1 MVKRLTIPL
10 LALAL
15 CVSAR
20 FEKVVNYMKM
30 KPFVAALAVVASLL
44 SFCSCEKE
52 GVKLFDGNYSF
63 KTSGILTIERT
74 AKVSESDAS
83 AEIPAR
89 ISDSGNR
96 TFKLPLT
103 SESGQMNIIKT
114 GDNSVIVTMN
124 IVGGDA
130 LVFNGK
136 AEGKVL
142 TLDPAVRFLSFRDG
156 ANTVSL
162 EITVSGTAE
171 KHDDVAIFTLEY
183 TGGGET
189 TLYDYKILASEV
201 KCVAKLNED

>member
-1 MVKRLTIPL
+1 
-10 LALAL
+10 
-15 CVSAR
+15 
-20 FEKVVNYMKM
+20 MKM
-30 KPFVAALAVVASLL
+30 KPFVAALAVVVSLM

-83 AEIPAR
+83 AGILDIP
-89 ISDSGNR
+89 DGNR
-96 TFKLPLT
+96 TFRLALT
-103 SESGQMNIIKT
+103 SESGQMNVIKT

-124 IVGGDA
+124 VVGGEA
-130 LVFNGK
+130 FVFSGK

-142 TLDPAVRFLSFRDG
+142 TLDPAVRFVSFRDG

>member
-1 MVKRLTIPL
+1 
-10 LALAL
+10 
-15 CVSAR
+15 
-20 FEKVVNYMKM
+20 M
-30 KPFVAALAVVASLL
+30 KPFVAALAVVVSLMSL
-44 SFCSCEKE
+44 ISCEKE

-63 KTSGILTIERT
+63 KTSGILTVERT

-83 AEIPAR
+83 AGILDIP
-89 ISDSGNR
+89 DGNR
-96 TFKLPLT
+96 TFRLALT
-103 SESGQMNIIKT
+103 SESGQMNVIKT
-114 GDNSVIVTMN
+114 GDNSLIVTMN
-124 IVGGDA
+124 VVGGDA

>member
-1 MVKRLTIPL
+1 
-10 LALAL
+10 
-15 CVSAR
+15 
-20 FEKVVNYMKM
+20 MKM
-30 KPFVAALAVVASLL
+30 KPFVAALAVVVSLMSL
-44 SFCSCEKE
+44 ISCEKE

-63 KTSGILTIERT
+63 KTSGILTVERT

-83 AEIPAR
+83 AGILDIP
-89 ISDSGNR
+89 DGNR
-96 TFKLPLT
+96 TFRLSLT
-103 SESGQMNIIKT
+103 SESGQMNVIKT

-124 IVGGDA
+124 VVGGDA
-130 LVFNGK
+130 FVFSGK

-142 TLDPAVRFLSFRDG
+142 TLDPAVRFVSFRDG

>member
-1 MVKRLTIPL
+1 
-10 LALAL
+10 
-15 CVSAR
+15 
-20 FEKVVNYMKM
+20 M
-30 KPFVAALAVVASLL
+30 KPFVAALAVVVSLMSL
-44 SFCSCEKE
+44 ISCEKE

-63 KTSGILTIERT
+63 KTSGILTVERT

-83 AEIPAR
+83 AGILDIP
-89 ISDSGNR
+89 DGNR
-96 TFKLPLT
+96 TFRLALT
-103 SESGQMNIIKT
+103 SESGQMNVIKT

-124 IVGGDA
+124 VVGGDA
-130 LVFNGK
+130 FVFSGK

-142 TLDPAVRFLSFRDG
+142 TLDPAVRFVGFRDG

-171 KHDDVAIFTLEY
+171 KHDDVAVFTLEY

>member
-1 MVKRLTIPL
+1 
-10 LALAL
+10 
-15 CVSAR
+15 
-20 FEKVVNYMKM
+20 MKM
-30 KPFVAALAVVASLL
+30 KPFVAALAVVVSLMSL
-44 SFCSCEKE
+44 ISCEKE

-63 KTSGILTIERT
+63 KTSGILTVERT

-83 AEIPAR
+83 AGILDIP
-89 ISDSGNR
+89 DGNR
-96 TFKLPLT
+96 TFRLALT
-103 SESGQMNIIKT
+103 SESGQMNVIKT

-124 IVGGDA
+124 VVGGDA
-130 LVFNGK
+130 FVFSGK
-136 AEGKVL
+136 ADGKVL
-142 TLDPAVRFLSFRDG
+142 TLDPAVRFVSFRDG

>member
-1 MVKRLTIPL
+1 
-10 LALAL
+10 
-15 CVSAR
+15 
-20 FEKVVNYMKM
+20 M
-30 KPFVAALAVVASLL
+30 KPFVAALAVVVSLMSL
-44 SFCSCEKE
+44 ISCEKE

-63 KTSGILTIERT
+63 KTSGILTVERT

-83 AEIPAR
+83 AGILDIP
-89 ISDSGNR
+89 DGNR
-96 TFKLPLT
+96 TFRLALT
-103 SESGQMNIIKT
+103 SESGQMNVIKT

-124 IVGGDA
+124 VVGGDA
-130 LVFNGK
+130 LVFSGK

-142 TLDPAVRFLSFRDG
+142 TLDPAVRFVSFRDG

-171 KHDDVAIFTLEY
+171 KHDDVAVFTLEY

>member
-1 MVKRLTIPL
+1 
-10 LALAL
+10 
-15 CVSAR
+15 
-20 FEKVVNYMKM
+20 MKM
-30 KPFVAALAVVASLL
+30 KPFVAALAVVVSLMSL
-44 SFCSCEKE
+44 ISCEKE

-63 KTSGILTIERT
+63 KTSGILTVERT

-83 AEIPAR
+83 AGILDIP
-89 ISDSGNR
+89 DGNR
-96 TFKLPLT
+96 TFRLALT

-124 IVGGDA
+124 VVGGDA
-130 LVFNGK
+130 LVFSGK

-142 TLDPAVRFLSFRDG
+142 TLDPAVRFISFRDG

>member
-1 MVKRLTIPL
+1 
-10 LALAL
+10 
-15 CVSAR
+15 
-20 FEKVVNYMKM
+20 MKM
-30 KPFVAALAVVASLL
+30 KPFVAALAVVVSLMSL
-44 SFCSCEKE
+44 ISCEKE

-63 KTSGILTIERT
+63 KTSGILTVERT

-83 AEIPAR
+83 AGILDIP
-89 ISDSGNR
+89 DGNR
-96 TFKLPLT
+96 TFRLALT
-103 SESGQMNIIKT
+103 SESGQMNVIKT
-114 GDNSVIVTMN
+114 EDNSVIVTMN
-124 IVGGDA
+124 VVGGDA
-130 LVFNGK
+130 FVFSGK

>member
-1 MVKRLTIPL
+1 
-10 LALAL
+10 
-15 CVSAR
+15 
-20 FEKVVNYMKM
+20 M
-30 KPFVAALAVVASLL
+30 KPFVAALAVVVSLMSL
-44 SFCSCEKE
+44 ISCEKE

-63 KTSGILTIERT
+63 KTSGILTVERT

-83 AEIPAR
+83 AGILDIP
-89 ISDSGNR
+89 DGNR
-96 TFKLPLT
+96 TFRLSLT
-103 SESGQMNIIKT
+103 SESGQMNVIKT

-124 IVGGDA
+124 VVGGDA
-130 LVFNGK
+130 FVFSGK

-142 TLDPAVRFLSFRDG
+142 TLDPAVRFVSFRDG

>member
-1 MVKRLTIPL
+1 
-10 LALAL
+10 
-15 CVSAR
+15 
-20 FEKVVNYMKM
+20 M
-30 KPFVAALAVVASLL
+30 KPFVAALAVVVSLMSL
-44 SFCSCEKE
+44 ISCEKE

-63 KTSGILTIERT
+63 KTSGILTVERT

-83 AEIPAR
+83 AGILDIP
-89 ISDSGNR
+89 DGNR
-96 TFKLPLT
+96 TFRLALT
-103 SESGQMNIIKT
+103 SESGQMNVIKT

-124 IVGGDA
+124 VVGGDA
-130 LVFNGK
+130 FVFSGK

-142 TLDPAVRFLSFRDG
+142 TLDPAVRFVSFRDG

-189 TLYDYKILASEV
+189 TLYDYKVLASEV

>member
-1 MVKRLTIPL
+1 
-10 LALAL
+10 
-15 CVSAR
+15 
-20 FEKVVNYMKM
+20 M
-30 KPFVAALAVVASLL
+30 KPFVAALAVVVSLMSL
-44 SFCSCEKE
+44 ISCEKE

-63 KTSGILTIERT
+63 KTSGILTVERT
-74 AKVSESDAS
+74 TKVSESDAS
-83 AEIPAR
+83 AGILDIP
-89 ISDSGNR
+89 DGNR

-142 TLDPAVRFLSFRDG
+142 TLDPAVRIVSFRDG

>member
-1 MVKRLTIPL
+1 
-10 LALAL
+10 
-15 CVSAR
+15 
-20 FEKVVNYMKM
+20 M
-30 KPFVAALAVVASLL
+30 KPFVAALAVVVSLMSL
-44 SFCSCEKE
+44 ISCEKE

-63 KTSGILTIERT
+63 KTSGILTVERT

-83 AEIPAR
+83 AGILDIP
-89 ISDSGNR
+89 DGNR
-96 TFKLPLT
+96 TFRLALT
-103 SESGQMNIIKT
+103 SESGQMNVVKT
-114 GDNSVIVTMN
+114 VDNSVIVTMN
-124 IVGGDA
+124 VVGGDA
-130 LVFNGK
+130 FVFSGK

-142 TLDPAVRFLSFRDG
+142 TLDPAVRFVSFRDG

>member
-1 MVKRLTIPL
+1 
-10 LALAL
+10 
-15 CVSAR
+15 
-20 FEKVVNYMKM
+20 MKM
-30 KPFVAALAVVASLL
+30 KPFVAALAVVVSLMSL
-44 SFCSCEKE
+44 ISCEKE

-63 KTSGILTIERT
+63 KTSGILTVERT

-83 AEIPAR
+83 AGILDIP
-89 ISDSGNR
+89 DGNR
-96 TFKLPLT
+96 TFRLALT
-103 SESGQMNIIKT
+103 SESGQMNVIKT

-124 IVGGDA
+124 VVGGDA
-130 LVFNGK
+130 LVFSGK

>member
-1 MVKRLTIPL
+1 
-10 LALAL
+10 
-15 CVSAR
+15 
-20 FEKVVNYMKM
+20 M
-30 KPFVAALAVVASLL
+30 KPFVAALAVVVSLMSL
-44 SFCSCEKE
+44 ISCEKE

-63 KTSGILTIERT
+63 KTSGILTVERT

-83 AEIPAR
+83 AGILDIP
-89 ISDSGNR
+89 DGNR
-96 TFKLPLT
+96 TFRLALT
-103 SESGQMNIIKT
+103 SESGQMNVIKT

-124 IVGGDA
+124 VVGGDA

-201 KCVAKLNED
+201 KCVAKLNEG

>member
-1 MVKRLTIPL
+1 
-10 LALAL
+10 
-15 CVSAR
+15 
-20 FEKVVNYMKM
+20 MKM
-30 KPFVAALAVVASLL
+30 KPFVAALAVVVSLMSL
-44 SFCSCEKE
+44 ISCEKE

-63 KTSGILTIERT
+63 KTSGILTVERT

-83 AEIPAR
+83 AGILDIP
-89 ISDSGNR
+89 DGNR
-96 TFKLPLT
+96 TFRLALT
-103 SESGQMNIIKT
+103 SESGQMNVIKT

-124 IVGGDA
+124 VVGGDA
-130 LVFNGK
+130 FVFSGK

-142 TLDPAVRFLSFRDG
+142 TLDPAVRFVSFRDG

-189 TLYDYKILASEV
+189 TLYDYKVLASEV

>member
-1 MVKRLTIPL
+1 
-10 LALAL
+10 
-15 CVSAR
+15 
-20 FEKVVNYMKM
+20 MKM

-83 AEIPAR
+83 AGILDIP
-89 ISDSGNR
+89 DGNR
-96 TFKLPLT
+96 TFRLALT
-103 SESGQMNIIKT
+103 SESGQMNVIKT

-124 IVGGDA
+124 VVGGDA
-130 LVFNGK
+130 FVFSGK

-142 TLDPAVRFLSFRDG
+142 TLDPSVRFVSFRDG

>member
-1 MVKRLTIPL
+1 
-10 LALAL
+10 
-15 CVSAR
+15 
-20 FEKVVNYMKM
+20 MKM
-30 KPFVAALAVVASLL
+30 KPFVAALAVVVSLM

-83 AEIPAR
+83 AEIPTR
-89 ISDSGNR
+89 ISASGNTGWPDIDLPDLPDVDFPDGNR
-96 TFKLPLT
+96 TFKLGLT
-103 SESGQMNIIKT
+103 SESGQMNVIKT

-124 IVGGDA
+124 VVGGDA
-130 LVFNGK
+130 FVFSGK

-142 TLDPAVRFLSFRDG
+142 TLDPAVRFVSFRDG

-171 KHDDVAIFTLEY
+171 KHDDVAVFTLEY

>member
-1 MVKRLTIPL
+1 
-10 LALAL
+10 
-15 CVSAR
+15 
-20 FEKVVNYMKM
+20 M
-30 KPFVAALAVVASLL
+30 KPFVAALAVVASLM

-83 AEIPAR
+83 AGILDIP
-89 ISDSGNR
+89 DGNR
-96 TFKLPLT
+96 TFRLALT
-103 SESGQMNIIKT
+103 SESGQMNVIKT

-124 IVGGDA
+124 VVGGDA
-130 LVFNGK
+130 FVFSGK

-142 TLDPAVRFLSFRDG
+142 TLDPAVRFVSFRDG

-162 EITVSGTAE
+162 EVTVSGTAE
-171 KHDDVAIFTLEY
+171 KHDDVAVFTLEY

>member
-1 MVKRLTIPL
+1 
-10 LALAL
+10 
-15 CVSAR
+15 
-20 FEKVVNYMKM
+20 MKM
-30 KPFVAALAVVASLL
+30 KPFVAALAVVASLM

-83 AEIPAR
+83 AGILDIP
-89 ISDSGNR
+89 DGNR
-96 TFKLPLT
+96 TFRLALT
-103 SESGQMNIIKT
+103 SESGQMNVIKT

-124 IVGGDA
+124 VVGGDA
-130 LVFNGK
+130 FVFSGK

-142 TLDPAVRFLSFRDG
+142 TLDPAVRFVSFRDG

-162 EITVSGTAE
+162 EVTVSGTAE

>member
-1 MVKRLTIPL
+1 
-10 LALAL
+10 
-15 CVSAR
+15 
-20 FEKVVNYMKM
+20 MKM
-30 KPFVAALAVVASLL
+30 KPFVAALAVVVSLMSL
-44 SFCSCEKE
+44 ISCEKE

-63 KTSGILTIERT
+63 KTSGILTVERT

-83 AEIPAR
+83 AGILDIP
-89 ISDSGNR
+89 DGNR
-96 TFKLPLT
+96 TFRLALT
-103 SESGQMNIIKT
+103 SESGQMNVVKT

-124 IVGGDA
+124 VVGGDA
-130 LVFNGK
+130 FVFSGK

-142 TLDPAVRFLSFRDG
+142 TLDPAVRFVSFRDG

-171 KHDDVAIFTLEY
+171 KHDDVAVFTLEY

>member
-1 MVKRLTIPL
+1 
-10 LALAL
+10 
-15 CVSAR
+15 
-20 FEKVVNYMKM
+20 MKM

-63 KTSGILTIERT
+63 KTSGILTVERT

-83 AEIPAR
+83 AEIPAK

-171 KHDDVAIFTLEY
+171 KYDDVAIFTLEY

>member
-1 MVKRLTIPL
+1 
-10 LALAL
+10 
-15 CVSAR
+15 
-20 FEKVVNYMKM
+20 M
-30 KPFVAALAVVASLL
+30 KPFVAALAVVVSLMSL
-44 SFCSCEKE
+44 ISCEKE

-63 KTSGILTIERT
+63 KTSGILTVERT

-83 AEIPAR
+83 AGILDIP
-89 ISDSGNR
+89 DGNR
-96 TFKLPLT
+96 TFRLALT
-103 SESGQMNIIKT
+103 SESGQMNVIKT

-124 IVGGDA
+124 VVGGDA
-130 LVFNGK
+130 FVFSGK

-142 TLDPAVRFLSFRDG
+142 TLDPAGRFVSFRDG

-171 KHDDVAIFTLEY
+171 KHDDVAVFTLEY

>member
-1 MVKRLTIPL
+1 
-10 LALAL
+10 
-15 CVSAR
+15 
-20 FEKVVNYMKM
+20 M
-30 KPFVAALAVVASLL
+30 KPFVTALAVIVSLMSL
-44 SFCSCEKE
+44 ISCEKE

-63 KTSGILTIERT
+63 KTSGILTVERT

-83 AEIPAR
+83 AEISAR
-89 ISDSGNR
+89 ASDNGNTGWPDIDLPDIPDVDFPDGNR

-124 IVGGDA
+124 VVGGDA
-130 LVFNGK
+130 FVFSGK

-142 TLDPAVRFLSFRDG
+142 TLDPAVRFVSFRDG

-171 KHDDVAIFTLEY
+171 KHDDVAVFTLEY

>member
-1 MVKRLTIPL
+1 
-10 LALAL
+10 
-15 CVSAR
+15 
-20 FEKVVNYMKM
+20 MKM

-74 AKVSESDAS
+74 AKVSEPDAS
-83 AEIPAR
+83 AEISAR
-89 ISDSGNR
+89 ASDNGNTGWPDIDLPDIPDVDFPDGNR

-124 IVGGDA
+124 VVGGDA
-130 LVFNGK
+130 LVFSGK

-142 TLDPAVRFLSFRDG
+142 TLDPAVRFVSFRDG

>member
-1 MVKRLTIPL
+1 
-10 LALAL
+10 
-15 CVSAR
+15 
-20 FEKVVNYMKM
+20 MKM
-30 KPFVAALAVVASLL
+30 KPFVAALAVVVSLMSL
-44 SFCSCEKE
+44 ISCEKE

-63 KTSGILTIERT
+63 KTSGILTVERT

-83 AEIPAR
+83 AGILDIP
-89 ISDSGNR
+89 DGNR
-96 TFKLPLT
+96 TFRLALT
-103 SESGQMNIIKT
+103 SESGQMNVMKT

-124 IVGGDA
+124 VVGGDA
-130 LVFNGK
+130 FVFSGK
-136 AEGKVL
+136 AEGRVL
-142 TLDPAVRFLSFRDG
+142 TLDPAVRFVSFRDG

-189 TLYDYKILASEV
+189 TLYDYKVLASEV

>member
-1 MVKRLTIPL
+1 
-10 LALAL
+10 
-15 CVSAR
+15 
-20 FEKVVNYMKM
+20 M
-30 KPFVAALAVVASLL
+30 KPFVAALAVVVSLMSL
-44 SFCSCEKE
+44 ISCEKE

-63 KTSGILTIERT
+63 KTSGILTVERT

-83 AEIPAR
+83 AGILDIP
-89 ISDSGNR
+89 DGNR
-96 TFKLPLT
+96 TFRLALT
-103 SESGQMNIIKT
+103 SESGQMNVVKT

-124 IVGGDA
+124 VVGGDA
-130 LVFNGK
+130 FVFSGK

-142 TLDPAVRFLSFRDG
+142 TLDPAVRFVSFRDG

-171 KHDDVAIFTLEY
+171 KHDDVAVFTLEY

>member
-1 MVKRLTIPL
+1 
-10 LALAL
+10 
-15 CVSAR
+15 
-20 FEKVVNYMKM
+20 MKM

-89 ISDSGNR
+89 ISDSGNTGWPDIELPDLPDVDFPDGNR

-103 SESGQMNIIKT
+103 SESGQMNVIKT

-124 IVGGDA
+124 VVGGDA
-130 LVFNGK
+130 FVFSGK

-142 TLDPAVRFLSFRDG
+142 TLDPAVRFVSFRDG

>member
-1 MVKRLTIPL
+1 
-10 LALAL
+10 
-15 CVSAR
+15 
-20 FEKVVNYMKM
+20 M
-30 KPFVAALAVVASLL
+30 KPFVAALAVVVSLM

-83 AEIPAR
+83 AGILDIP
-89 ISDSGNR
+89 DGNR
-96 TFKLPLT
+96 TFRLALT
-103 SESGQMNIIKT
+103 SESGQMNVIKT

-124 IVGGDA
+124 VVGGDA
-130 LVFNGK
+130 FVFSGK

-142 TLDPAVRFLSFRDG
+142 TLDPAVRFVSFRDG

>member
-1 MVKRLTIPL
+1 
-10 LALAL
+10 
-15 CVSAR
+15 
-20 FEKVVNYMKM
+20 MKM
-30 KPFVAALAVVASLL
+30 KPFVAALAVVVSLM
-44 SFCSCEKE
+44 SFCSCKKE

-89 ISDSGNR
+89 ISDSGNTGWPDIDLPDVDFPDGNR
-96 TFKLPLT
+96 TFRLALT
-103 SESGQMNIIKT
+103 SESGQMNVIKT

-124 IVGGDA
+124 VVGGDA
-130 LVFNGK
+130 FVFSGK

-142 TLDPAVRFLSFRDG
+142 TLDPAVRFVSFRDG

-171 KHDDVAIFTLEY
+171 KHDDVAVFTLEY

>member
-1 MVKRLTIPL
+1 
-10 LALAL
+10 
-15 CVSAR
+15 
-20 FEKVVNYMKM
+20 M

-83 AEIPAR
+83 AGILDIP
-89 ISDSGNR
+89 DGNR
-96 TFKLPLT
+96 TFRLALT
-103 SESGQMNIIKT
+103 SESGQMNVIKT

-124 IVGGDA
+124 VVGGDA
-130 LVFNGK
+130 FVFSGK

-142 TLDPAVRFLSFRDG
+142 TLDPAVRFVSFRDG
-156 ANTVSL
+156 ASTVSL

-171 KHDDVAIFTLEY
+171 KHDDVAVFTLEY

>member
-1 MVKRLTIPL
+1 M
-10 LALAL
+10 
-15 CVSAR
+15 
-20 FEKVVNYMKM
+20 
-30 KPFVAALAVVASLL
+30 
-44 SFCSCEKE
+44 
-52 GVKLFDGNYSF
+52 FDGNYSF
-63 KTSGILTIERT
+63 KTSGILTVERT

-83 AEIPAR
+83 AGILDIP
-89 ISDSGNR
+89 DGNR
-96 TFKLPLT
+96 TFRLALT
-103 SESGQMNIIKT
+103 SESGQMNVIKT

-124 IVGGDA
+124 VVGGDA
-130 LVFNGK
+130 FVFSGK

-142 TLDPAVRFLSFRDG
+142 TLDPAVRFVSFRDG

>member
-1 MVKRLTIPL
+1 
-10 LALAL
+10 
-15 CVSAR
+15 
-20 FEKVVNYMKM
+20 MKM
-30 KPFVAALAVVASLL
+30 KPFVAALAVVVSLMSL
-44 SFCSCEKE
+44 ISCEKE

-63 KTSGILTIERT
+63 KTSGILTVERT

-83 AEIPAR
+83 AGILDIP
-89 ISDSGNR
+89 DGNR

-103 SESGQMNIIKT
+103 SESGQMNVIKT

-124 IVGGDA
+124 VVGGDA
-130 LVFNGK
+130 FVFSGK

-142 TLDPAVRFLSFRDG
+142 TLDPAVRFVSFRDG

-171 KHDDVAIFTLEY
+171 KHDDVAVFTLEY

-189 TLYDYKILASEV
+189 TLYDYKVLASEV

>member
-1 MVKRLTIPL
+1 
-10 LALAL
+10 
-15 CVSAR
+15 
-20 FEKVVNYMKM
+20 MKM
-30 KPFVAALAVVASLL
+30 KPFVAALAVVASLMSL
-44 SFCSCEKE
+44 ISCEKE

-63 KTSGILTIERT
+63 KTSGILTVERT

-83 AEIPAR
+83 AGILDIP
-89 ISDSGNR
+89 DGNR
-96 TFKLPLT
+96 TFRLALT
-103 SESGQMNIIKT
+103 SESGQMNVIKT

-124 IVGGDA
+124 VVGGEA
-130 LVFNGK
+130 FVFSGK

-142 TLDPAVRFLSFRDG
+142 TLDPAVRFVSSRDG

>member
-1 MVKRLTIPL
+1 
-10 LALAL
+10 
-15 CVSAR
+15 
-20 FEKVVNYMKM
+20 MKM
-30 KPFVAALAVVASLL
+30 KPFVAALAVVVSLMSL
-44 SFCSCEKE
+44 ISCEKE

-63 KTSGILTIERT
+63 KTSGILTVERT

-83 AEIPAR
+83 AGILDIP
-89 ISDSGNR
+89 DGNR
-96 TFKLPLT
+96 TFRLALT
-103 SESGQMNIIKT
+103 SESGQMNVIKT

-124 IVGGDA
+124 VIGGDA
-130 LVFNGK
+130 FVFSGK

-142 TLDPAVRFLSFRDG
+142 TLDPAVRFVSFRDG

>member
-1 MVKRLTIPL
+1 
-10 LALAL
+10 
-15 CVSAR
+15 
-20 FEKVVNYMKM
+20 M
-30 KPFVAALAVVASLL
+30 KPFVAALAVVASLM

-83 AEIPAR
+83 AGILDIP
-89 ISDSGNR
+89 DGNR
-96 TFKLPLT
+96 TFRLALT
-103 SESGQMNIIKT
+103 SESGQMNVIKT

-124 IVGGDA
+124 VVGGDA
-130 LVFNGK
+130 FVFSGK

-142 TLDPAVRFLSFRDG
+142 TLDPAVRFVSFRDG

-162 EITVSGTAE
+162 EVTVSGTAE

>member
-1 MVKRLTIPL
+1 
-10 LALAL
+10 
-15 CVSAR
+15 
-20 FEKVVNYMKM
+20 MKM
-30 KPFVAALAVVASLL
+30 KPFVAALAVVVSLMSL
-44 SFCSCEKE
+44 ISCEKE

-63 KTSGILTIERT
+63 KTSGILTVERT
-74 AKVSESDAS
+74 AKVSESNAS
-83 AEIPAR
+83 AGIFDIP
-89 ISDSGNR
+89 DGNR
-96 TFKLPLT
+96 TFRLALT
-103 SESGQMNIIKT
+103 SESGQMNVIKT

-124 IVGGDA
+124 VVGGDA
-130 LVFNGK
+130 FVFSGK

-142 TLDPAVRFLSFRDG
+142 TLDPAVRFVSFRDG

-171 KHDDVAIFTLEY
+171 KHDDVAVFTLEY

>member
-1 MVKRLTIPL
+1 
-10 LALAL
+10 
-15 CVSAR
+15 
-20 FEKVVNYMKM
+20 MKM
-30 KPFVAALAVVASLL
+30 KPFVAALAVVVSLMSL
-44 SFCSCEKE
+44 ISCEKE

-63 KTSGILTIERT
+63 KTSGILTVERT

-83 AEIPAR
+83 AGILDIP
-89 ISDSGNR
+89 DGNR
-96 TFKLPLT
+96 TFRLALI
-103 SESGQMNIIKT
+103 SESGQMNVIKT

-124 IVGGDA
+124 VVGGDA
-130 LVFNGK
+130 FVFSGK

-142 TLDPAVRFLSFRDG
+142 TLDPAVRFVSFRDG

-171 KHDDVAIFTLEY
+171 KHDDVAVFTLEY

>member
-1 MVKRLTIPL
+1 
-10 LALAL
+10 
-15 CVSAR
+15 
-20 FEKVVNYMKM
+20 MKM

-83 AEIPAR
+83 AGILDIP
-89 ISDSGNR
+89 DGNR
-96 TFKLPLT
+96 TFRLALT
-103 SESGQMNIIKT
+103 SESGQMNVIKT